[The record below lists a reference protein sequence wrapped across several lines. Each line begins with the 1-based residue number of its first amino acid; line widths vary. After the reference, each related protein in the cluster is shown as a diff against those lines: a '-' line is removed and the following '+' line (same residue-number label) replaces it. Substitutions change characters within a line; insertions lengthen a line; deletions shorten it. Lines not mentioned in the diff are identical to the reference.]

1 MTYGVVNV
9 NGERCCEEG
18 TSIYCKA
25 LFCRLSGGN
34 NETTKKL
41 SMDSRVAE
49 LDEVAGCVSGFVPR
63 I

>member
-1 MTYGVVNV
+1 MTYGEMNV
-9 NGERCCEEG
+9 SGERIGEEG

-25 LFCRLSGGN
+25 PFWRLSGGN
-34 NETTKKL
+34 NETTRKL

-49 LDEVAGCVSGFVPR
+49 LDEVAGCMSGSVPR

>member
-1 MTYGVVNV
+1 M
-9 NGERCCEEG
+9 
-18 TSIYCKA
+18 
-25 LFCRLSGGN
+25 SGGN

-49 LDEVAGCVSGFVPR
+49 LDEVVGYVSGCMPR